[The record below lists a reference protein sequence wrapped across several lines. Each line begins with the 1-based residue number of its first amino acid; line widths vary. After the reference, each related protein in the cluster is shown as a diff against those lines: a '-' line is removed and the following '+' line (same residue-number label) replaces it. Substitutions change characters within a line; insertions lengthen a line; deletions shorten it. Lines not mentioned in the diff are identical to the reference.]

1 MLRTHSPL
9 PDDLE
14 SLITKIIGL
23 CIDVHREL
31 GPGLSEHVYARAC
44 RGELDAQGIPYES
57 EYPVPIRYK
66 GKLLCH
72 QRIVLLIDRRLA
84 LELKSVEAVHKVHIS
99 QTATYLRLTGVKAGL
114 IVNFNVELLR
124 YGIKRV
130 VL

>member
-1 MLRTHSPL
+1 MCTGGRGAE
-9 PDDLE
+9 LE
-14 SLITKIIGL
+14 
-23 CIDVHREL
+23 
-31 GPGLSEHVYARAC
+31 ARS
-44 RGELDAQGIPYES
+44 ISYES

-72 QRIVLLIDRRLA
+72 QRIDLLIDRRLV
-84 LELKSVEAVHKVHIS
+84 LELKSVEAIHKVHIS

-130 VL
+130 VF